1 MRSFVIAALVGTI
14 AAGSPTDPEIVRI
27 GDAPT
32 CKIVNGHTVVNY
44 SPSFHA
50 SFKCTHSAD
59 ACTCTTAHPTSAKG
73 GCKEIDGT
81 NGITV
86 QHAGDCVTKDAK
98 WTYMFQ
104 GSCDRSGPWGTGKIM
119 QMYGASDGSH
129 ARPGGTR
136 NPGTTHAERVEA
148 CGNACLN
155 KRIVKQ
161 YFSWAQQTW
170 DGYKALGFGVAQT
183 AEAGGAGNCWCL
195 SAPSD
200 PCRAMVQQN
209 GKWVNTSEG
218 PRRWGNPGGTPGA
231 LAWLKGNAAY
241 YFN

>member
-14 AAGSPTDPEIVRI
+14 AAGSPTNPEIVRI

-32 CKIVNGHTVVNY
+32 CKVVNGHTVVNY

-73 GCKEIDGT
+73 GCKEIDDT

-98 WTYMFQ
+98 WTYKFQ
-104 GSCDRSGPWGTGKIM
+104 GFCNRSGPWGAGKAM
-119 QMYGASDGSH
+119 FMYRASDGTR
-129 ARPGGTR
+129 AYYGGDP

-155 KRIVKQ
+155 KRKPIP
-161 YFSWAQQTW
+161 FFRNHQQTW
-170 DGYKALGFGVAQT
+170 DGYKPLGFTVAQT
-183 AEAGGAGNCWCL
+183 DAAGGAGTCYCT
-195 SAPSD
+195 STPSD
-200 PCRAMVQQN
+200 PCRRMVQKD
-209 GKWVNTSEG
+209 GKWVYTSE
-218 PRRWGNPGGTPGA
+218 PAFIWGTPGA
-231 LAWLKGNAAY
+231 FAWLEGNAVY
-241 YFN
+241 DFN